1 MRWKEKIVPFD
12 NTMAMIEKD
21 MQSGNLGKARDRLH
35 GLLVSYPDNLNLR
48 KQLGDIYWLLQ
59 MPDMAGRYWYLE
71 EMKDER
77 MNTACHI
84 FEEQFKNDPAFIL
97 LSIKFKGNTEKDP
110 DIFANQTLERLHKKA
125 REKHSWYADYR
136 KKGIAKYQRVT
147 EDPKK
152 GKTSSKMI
160 KWGCIILAIFAAFF
174 SGFWCDQFCKM
185 DFIKR
190 QEIYQ

>member
-1 MRWKEKIVPFD
+1 MPIEITQAKIERD
-12 NTMAMIEKD
+12 IRT
-21 MQSGNLGKARDRLH
+21 GNLGKARDRLH
-35 GLLVSYPDNLNLR
+35 GLLVTYPDNFNLR

-59 MPDMAGRYWYLE
+59 MPEMAGRYWYLE

-77 MNTACHI
+77 MKTACNI
-84 FEEQFKNDPAFIL
+84 FEKQFKNDPAFIL
-97 LSIKFKGNTEKDP
+97 LAIKFKGNTVSDP
-110 DIFANQTLERLHKKA
+110 DTFACQTLEILHQKA

-136 KKGIAKYQRVT
+136 KKGNAKYQRVT

-174 SGFWCDQFCKM
+174 LVFGVISFVKW
-185 DFIKR
+185 IL
-190 QEIYQ
+190 